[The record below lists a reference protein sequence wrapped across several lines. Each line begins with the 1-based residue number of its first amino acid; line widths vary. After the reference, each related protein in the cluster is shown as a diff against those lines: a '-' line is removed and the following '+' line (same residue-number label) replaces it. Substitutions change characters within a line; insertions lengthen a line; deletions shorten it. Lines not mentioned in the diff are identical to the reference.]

1 MEKFEL
7 MSVTSG
13 VGGSDLQQTIRLAED
28 KVASLQEVIKK
39 LQMTKKFLHLNA
51 VEVGLVV

>member
-7 MSVTSG
+7 ISG
-13 VGGSDLQQTIRLAED
+13 ESDLQQKMRLAEE

>member
-1 MEKFEL
+1 MENFAL
-7 MSVTSG
+7 TNG
-13 VGGSDLQQTIRLAED
+13 TADVGGSDLQQKIRLAEE

-39 LQMTKKFLHLNA
+39 LQTTKKFLHLNA